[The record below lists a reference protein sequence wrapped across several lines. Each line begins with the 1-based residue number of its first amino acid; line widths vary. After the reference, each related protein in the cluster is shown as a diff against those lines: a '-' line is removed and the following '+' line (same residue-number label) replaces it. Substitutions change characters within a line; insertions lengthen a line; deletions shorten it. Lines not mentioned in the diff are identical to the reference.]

1 MKSTGITMQII
12 NSKKFNRINI
22 KFSDKPS
29 EEIRNELKNAGW
41 IYSSKNN
48 VWYPVNSTDNNSIE
62 FAKELETKYFS
73 DQKMQEDV
81 IINSNDKKELLELI
95 ENDSDLNEIIT
106 KMNDLYGLDK
116 IKAIFES
123 TLKEIE
129 AESENP
135 KNNKI
140 TEQSENKQNSISEEE
155 DLPYVTP
162 FEVIERNEMLYA
174 GSDRPSGYTYQIRTD
189 DGLKEEIAPGLRNLK
204 ENEHLFIE
212 YRKWENGEENDYD
225 FSAYIMQKNDDGTY
239 SRPSDLNTKFN
250 QNRIDHLKES
260 EAVNAFKAEVRGF
273 VAGYEEIYSNDKK
286 TVEVKLN
293 KIIEEAFLKV
303 PDNDKE
309 TTREDRQRRYDKWY
323 RPMVDEIMDQIK
335 AGNQDIIK
343 AVEEFD
349 LNKEKHVEGNKWY
362 SAEEGFDRDVQY
374 KLLPELYEKVQDKIK
389 AEYDEKKI
397 PYVVMF
403 SSESPVFPSENK
415 VYTVKEFNEQIL
427 QADKEFHNRKE
438 YAEKK
443 YGSADNYWDLERDD
457 KLPEEDKGIQFGY
470 DKTNFKLFNIPNPNN
485 PEDTFSYEPSRYDIG
500 DGNGSIFDYVRS
512 TCSYDEFI
520 DAFNKLETQLY
531 FPGVTDSQREFV
543 EKTVKEQSEVLKEE
557 LKEKMDN
564 LDKAQNEYK
573 ELHKKWL
580 IESTEAENVD
590 EMLDK
595 ALSSIKATYDS
606 SLAAIYAKVLDES
619 PFASGDESGS
629 EFLKYTA
636 NEAKKMVVSELY
648 LPSRNAQKAM
658 NEGRNL
664 YTQEDWEK
672 FRKIWERFPANVN
685 MTEYLESI
693 LQDKCN
699 EKGMAVSENKNSVTH
714 PEQKTEN
721 KSVTSKSA
729 ELTQE
734 DIEICKKLIPPS
746 QFNFTMEL
754 TQGEEGEFYKNKLK
768 EIAVTYRKI
777 NVDEE
782 LVNKDGTHNVGF
794 RYFLGSTEI
803 FISEIDSDGIG
814 FGYNILNGDLQ
825 MSEWGST
832 SLDEITSI
840 PFIEMDYHVPA
851 GATIEEMLY
860 KEHPESFPEYAPKKV
875 EVEREN
881 VKQTLAEIARK
892 KYESEQGSNYD
903 SNLSTTDIAKK
914 LREYVKKNYPD
925 YKFSITSKYFSG
937 GSEINVTLKQAPGE
951 ITNEKI
957 MKEYLEHNS
966 AREWWNKDTGK
977 YEKYYEMTDERKK
990 DVIKDAV
997 EHAYTFNIPGAEE
1010 NPSWMA
1016 PEVNKVMMD
1025 VQRQLESYNFDHSDS
1040 QSDYYHVNFWSHYD
1054 ISKEAVE
1061 RSLKITRAPEK
1072 SLNFVLDKLAAAG
1085 IEVVSNR
1092 KEYQWM
1098 KEQIDEI
1105 NITLEMLEEEPNYL
1119 QKISPDKKSELDVG
1133 QDTTSAIS
1141 TPNNQNHI
1149 TFLDG
1154 NQELYFNRLDNLNDS
1169 NVSPEEFYH
1178 SLRKVFDV
1186 DDSSKRSGYVCQKLL
1201 ENHYKL
1207 RISNHSVS
1215 IRNRTGAK
1223 TLQTS
1228 IVIKLA
1234 DDKRRTN
1241 EKARVIEYVYN
1252 PDTLN
1257 TEKMNGIVSGI
1268 KDWIKSGNYT
1278 DENFDER
1285 FISHA
1290 ELENGKLEIRPV
1302 IPVQKMTTSEY
1313 YNKEVDAFV
1322 TDKSGFVDPEKIAAI
1337 DLYGFEKAKEMWK
1350 DGEPDWNT
1358 RMMLQDKSISDY
1370 LNWKHPNNQNYKV
1383 DNITYGFAYENK
1395 IYLNPDIMTSEVAV
1409 HEYTHLW
1416 DAYTQRTNPELWQKG
1431 KDIFKNTQ
1439 FWKDV
1444 KADPNYADIANNED
1458 LLLSEVH
1465 SQVCGKMAEEILNRI
1480 AEKDGELTKDTVIDW
1495 DKEVWEYVANSIDVA
1510 NFNKETFVYEDV
1522 KEFIVKPIKDL
1533 MNGVEITKVIN
1544 LNTEKELQTKTKQL
1558 NKDEF
1563 SSIKFSD
1570 AFISKNNGILP
1581 VIKSGNGYLVGCKK
1595 SDIDDFQSPN
1605 KFTVNDDILLLI
1617 PLEKSALSSIYSKY
1631 VINKAKEDFIKSM
1644 NAPDF
1649 VPESRKLGIS
1659 DDQKR
1664 LYKMVEDN
1672 VFKGIELTGNET
1684 EVFNAYVKDIIQV
1697 NRNAKNQQ
1705 QLNNYSIITK
1715 QIDTDEI
1722 DFER

>member
-1 MKSTGITMQII
+1 MKSTAITMQII

-73 DQKMQEDV
+73 DQRMQEDV

-106 KMNDLYGLDK
+106 KMNDLYGPNK

-140 TEQSENKQNSISEEE
+140 TEQRENN
-155 DLPYVTP
+155 
-162 FEVIERNEMLYA
+162 
-174 GSDRPSGYTYQIRTD
+174 
-189 DGLKEEIAPGLRNLK
+189 
-204 ENEHLFIE
+204 H
-212 YRKWENGEENDYD
+212 
-225 FSAYIMQKNDDGTY
+225 
-239 SRPSDLNTKFN
+239 
-250 QNRIDHLKES
+250 
-260 EAVNAFKAEVRGF
+260 
-273 VAGYEEIYSNDKK
+273 EEIYSNDKK

-323 RPMVDEIMDQIK
+323 RPMVDEIMEQIK

-343 AVEEFD
+343 AVEEFE

-374 KLLPELYEKVQDKIK
+374 KLLPELYDKVQDKIK

-415 VYTVKEFNEQIL
+415 VYTVKEFNELIL
-427 QADKEFHNRKE
+427 QADKEFHNRRE
-438 YAEKK
+438 YAHKK
-443 YGSADNYWDLERDD
+443 YGSADNYWDLENEE
-457 KLPEEDKGIQFGY
+457 KIPEEDKGIQFGY

-543 EKTVKEQSEVLKEE
+543 EKVVKEQSEVLKEE

-564 LDKAQNEYK
+564 LDKAQNEYN
-573 ELHKKWL
+573 EIHKKWL
-580 IESTEAENVD
+580 IESTEAEKVD

-595 ALSSIKATYDS
+595 ALSEIKTTYDFS
-606 SLAAIYAKVLDES
+606 MAAIYDKVLGEY
-619 PFASGDESGS
+619 PFASGDVSSS

-714 PEQKTEN
+714 PEQKTDN

-729 ELTQE
+729 ELTDE
-734 DIEICKKLIPPS
+734 DLAICKKVIPPS
-746 QFNFTMEL
+746 QYNFTLEL
-754 TQGEEGEFYKNKLK
+754 TQGEEGEFFKNKLK
-768 EIAVTYRKI
+768 EIADTYRRI

-803 FISEIDSDGIG
+803 FLSEIDSDGIG
-814 FGYNILNGDLQ
+814 FGYNIMNGDLQ

-832 SLDEITSI
+832 ALDEITSI
-840 PFIEMDYHVPA
+840 PFIEMDYHVPD
-851 GATIEEMLY
+851 GATIERMLY
-860 KEHPESFPEYAPKKV
+860 REHPEYFPEYAPEKY

-881 VKQTLAEIARK
+881 VKQTLDEIARK

-937 GSEINVTLKQAPGE
+937 GSEINVTLKQAPRE

-957 MKEYLEHNS
+957 MQEYLEHNS
-966 AREWWNKDTGK
+966 AREWWNKDSGK

-990 DVIKDAV
+990 EVIKDAV
-997 EHAYTFNIPGAEE
+997 EHAYTFNIPGVEE

-1085 IEVVSNR
+1085 IEVVTD
-1092 KEYQWM
+1092 KE
-1098 KEQIDEI
+1098 EFDRI
-1105 NITLEMLEEEPNYL
+1105 LEEEKKL
-1119 QKISPDKKSELDVG
+1119 QKMIIDVSDFEKKEQEIQKLKEANSNLSEENKSLVREQEFIDFQTSLIACKKYIEKLPNKELPELTLETKNNIEQPIKMYFLVKLVNDKLVLTAGKSSNSLIYNFENKNVESYFAFDKFKDLTSSVDCCEILVDTINKHLGKQLGEQRSKLKKLMQENAILSGKSLDELSTEETKELKEKLKEQEYENIEGIYVHKDKKIASPKRSDIFFFVFFN
-1133 QDTTSAIS
+1133 S
-1141 TPNNQNHI
+1141 TNSL
-1149 TFLDG
+1149 FV
-1154 NQELYFNRLDNLNDS
+1154 
-1169 NVSPEEFYH
+1169 NVS
-1178 SLRKVFDV
+1178 
-1186 DDSSKRSGYVCQKLL
+1186 
-1201 ENHYKL
+1201 
-1207 RISNHSVS
+1207 
-1215 IRNRTGAK
+1215 
-1223 TLQTS
+1223 
-1228 IVIKLA
+1228 
-1234 DDKRRTN
+1234 
-1241 EKARVIEYVYN
+1241 
-1252 PDTLN
+1252 
-1257 TEKMNGIVSGI
+1257 
-1268 KDWIKSGNYT
+1268 
-1278 DENFDER
+1278 
-1285 FISHA
+1285 
-1290 ELENGKLEIRPV
+1290 
-1302 IPVQKMTTSEY
+1302 
-1313 YNKEVDAFV
+1313 
-1322 TDKSGFVDPEKIAAI
+1322 
-1337 DLYGFEKAKEMWK
+1337 
-1350 DGEPDWNT
+1350 
-1358 RMMLQDKSISDY
+1358 
-1370 LNWKHPNNQNYKV
+1370 
-1383 DNITYGFAYENK
+1383 
-1395 IYLNPDIMTSEVAV
+1395 
-1409 HEYTHLW
+1409 
-1416 DAYTQRTNPELWQKG
+1416 
-1431 KDIFKNTQ
+1431 
-1439 FWKDV
+1439 
-1444 KADPNYADIANNED
+1444 
-1458 LLLSEVH
+1458 
-1465 SQVCGKMAEEILNRI
+1465 
-1480 AEKDGELTKDTVIDW
+1480 
-1495 DKEVWEYVANSIDVA
+1495 
-1510 NFNKETFVYEDV
+1510 
-1522 KEFIVKPIKDL
+1522 
-1533 MNGVEITKVIN
+1533 GVE
-1544 LNTEKELQTKTKQL
+1544 
-1558 NKDEF
+1558 
-1563 SSIKFSD
+1563 
-1570 AFISKNNGILP
+1570 
-1581 VIKSGNGYLVGCKK
+1581 
-1595 SDIDDFQSPN
+1595 
-1605 KFTVNDDILLLI
+1605 
-1617 PLEKSALSSIYSKY
+1617 
-1631 VINKAKEDFIKSM
+1631 
-1644 NAPDF
+1644 
-1649 VPESRKLGIS
+1649 
-1659 DDQKR
+1659 
-1664 LYKMVEDN
+1664 
-1672 VFKGIELTGNET
+1672 
-1684 EVFNAYVKDIIQV
+1684 
-1697 NRNAKNQQ
+1697 
-1705 QLNNYSIITK
+1705 
-1715 QIDTDEI
+1715 
-1722 DFER
+1722 

>member
-162 FEVIERNEMLYA
+162 FEVIERSEMLYA

-250 QNRIDHLKES
+250 QNWIDHLKES

-415 VYTVKEFNEQIL
+415 VYTVKEFNELIL

-443 YGSADNYWDLERDD
+443 YGSADNYWDLENEG

-470 DKTNFKLFNIPNPNN
+470 DKTNFKFFNIPNPAN

-500 DGNGSIFDYVRS
+500 DGNGSVFDYVRS
-512 TCSYDEFI
+512 TCSHDEFI
-520 DAFNKLETQLY
+520 EALNRLETQLY

-543 EKTVKEQSEVLKEE
+543 EKTVKEQSETLKKN
-557 LKEKMDN
+557 LKAKMED
-564 LDKAQNEYK
+564 LDKAQDEYN

-580 IESTEAENVD
+580 IESSDAERVD
-590 EMLDK
+590 ELLED
-595 ALSSIKATYDS
+595 T
-606 SLAAIYAKVLDES
+606 LAAIKTTYDTSMAEVFAKVLDEY
-619 PFASGDESGS
+619 PFASGDVAGS

-636 NEAKKMVVSELY
+636 NEAKKMIVSELY
-648 LPSRNAQKAM
+648 LPSRDAQKAM
-658 NEGRNL
+658 NA
-664 YTQEDWEK
+664 EDYKSYNSVDWAK
-672 FRKIWERFPANVN
+672 LRKIWEQFPANVN
-685 MTEYLESI
+685 MTEYTEAM

-699 EKGMAVSENKNSVTH
+699 SKGISVAEVNNPVTPPEKETDNKT
-714 PEQKTEN
+714 
-721 KSVTSKSA
+721 VTSEVA
-729 ELTQE
+729 ELTEE
-734 DIEICKKLIPPS
+734 DLAICKKVIPPS
-746 QFNFTMEL
+746 QLKFTMEL
-754 TQGEEGEFYKNKLK
+754 TQGEEEEFFKNKLK
-768 EIAVTYRKI
+768 EIADTYRKI
-777 NVDEE
+777 NVNEE

-803 FISEIDSDGIG
+803 FLSEIDSEGIG

-860 KEHPESFPEYAPKKV
+860 KEHPEYFPEYAPKKV

-957 MKEYLEHNS
+957 MQEYLEHNS
-966 AREWWNKDTGK
+966 AREWWNKDSGK

-990 DVIKDAV
+990 EVIKDAV
-997 EHAYTFNIPGAEE
+997 EHAYTFNIPGVEE
-1010 NPSWMA
+1010 NPSWMS

-1061 RSLKITRAPEK
+1061 RSLKIIRAPEK
-1072 SLNFVLDKLAAAG
+1072 SLNFVLDKLSAAG
-1085 IEVVSNR
+1085 IEVVTDKEEFDRILERENVLQKMEEDKKLNTFTDYSLKYNINTLDISDNVKNQLTIVAHQINNYYAQHILPKNDRFILPNPPEYLR
-1092 KEYQWM
+1092 KLGANDTQ
-1098 KEQIDEI
+1098 
-1105 NITLEMLEEEPNYL
+1105 ITLPVSVVKKAF
-1119 QKISPDKKSELDVG
+1119 KIHNLSPGEVDRAILRFYDPLFVFDKKEGENKKPNLLM
-1133 QDTTSAIS
+1133 IS
-1141 TPNNQNHI
+1141 DEFH
-1149 TFLDG
+1149 FDG
-1154 NQELYFNRLDNLNDS
+1154 NKRLPIAFGVNINDNIKIG
-1169 NVSPEEFYH
+1169 H
-1178 SLRKVFDV
+1178 SEIEVQDIRTIFDRNLTARNGTDLINYWSKAGYCKYV
-1186 DDSSKRSGYVCQKLL
+1186 DDKKITDW
-1201 ENHYKL
+1201 N
-1207 RISNHSVS
+1207 RISGNLFP
-1215 IRNRTGAK
+1215 IEL
-1223 TLQTS
+1223 LQSDNNNILT
-1228 IVIKLA
+1228 
-1234 DDKRRTN
+1234 
-1241 EKARVIEYVYN
+1241 
-1252 PDTLN
+1252 
-1257 TEKMNGIVSGI
+1257 
-1268 KDWIKSGNYT
+1268 KSSLVN
-1278 DENFDER
+1278 
-1285 FISHA
+1285 IQS
-1290 ELENGKLEIRPV
+1290 LK
-1302 IPVQKMTTSEY
+1302 
-1313 YNKEVDAFV
+1313 
-1322 TDKSGFVDPEKIAAI
+1322 
-1337 DLYGFEKAKEMWK
+1337 
-1350 DGEPDWNT
+1350 
-1358 RMMLQDKSISDY
+1358 
-1370 LNWKHPNNQNYKV
+1370 QN
-1383 DNITYGFAYENK
+1383 DNTYGFAYEGK
-1395 IYLNPDIMTSEVAV
+1395 IYLNPDIMNSEVAV

-1431 KDIFKNTQ
+1431 KEIFKNTQ

-1465 SQVCGKMAEEILNRI
+1465 SQICGKMAEEILNRI
-1480 AEKDGELTKDTVIDW
+1480 AERDGELTKDTVIDW

-1522 KEFIVKPIKDL
+1522 KEFLVKPIKDL

-1644 NAPDF
+1644 NDPDF